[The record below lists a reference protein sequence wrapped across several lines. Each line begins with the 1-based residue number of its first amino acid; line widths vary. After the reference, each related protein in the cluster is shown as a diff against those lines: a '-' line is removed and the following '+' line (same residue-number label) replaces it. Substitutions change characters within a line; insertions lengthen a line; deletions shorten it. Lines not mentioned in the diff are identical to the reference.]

1 MGPGAPG
8 ERAGFGVFMAEPQEP
23 FNFLRDVGYFLL
35 GSALKLEEALRW
47 EAARLLIRWNELVLK
62 GEDDESPSALN
73 LKKGLDEF
81 FERVQQDQ
89 AASDRKPPAPGRPPE
104 GGDAP

>member
-1 MGPGAPG
+1 
-8 ERAGFGVFMAEPQEP
+8 MAEPQEP
-23 FNFLRDVGYFLL
+23 FNFLRDLGYFLL
-35 GSALKLEEALRW
+35 GSALKLEEGLRW

-81 FERVQQDQ
+81 FERVQQDESASAGK
-89 AASDRKPPAPGRPPE
+89 AAPPARPPE
-104 GGDAP
+104 GGSAP